1 MKYLILYSSQYGAT
15 KQIVQWIKQRLE
27 LDKKEVSCLNV
38 KDFKESNEKY
48 DVLVL
53 GTPIYSGKAT
63 QEFYDFLDNGFD
75 KIDFDSL
82 AIFAVAM
89 QKKACFDEENQL
101 KFLKDY
107 ENIRKRAKI
116 QEVLLGEM
124 IFDKLCKEYQDKL
137 MFFYE
142 KIGLTKEQ
150 IEEKRAPRTLLSKK
164 DVWDFAQN
172 L

>member
-1 MKYLILYSSQYGAT
+1 MKYLILYSSKYGAT
-15 KQIVQWIKQRLE
+15 KQIANWIKQRLE
-27 LDKKEVSCLNV
+27 LDKKEVFCLDV
-38 KDFKESNEKY
+38 KDFKTSDEKY
-48 DVLVL
+48 DVMIL
-53 GTPIYSGKAT
+53 GTPLYSGKAT
-63 QEFYDFLDNGFD
+63 QEFYDFLDNDFD

-82 AIFAVAM
+82 VIFAVAM

-101 KFLKDY
+101 KFLNDY
-107 ENIRKRAKI
+107 EDIRKIAKI

-124 IFDKLCKEYQDKL
+124 IFDKLSKDYQDKL

-164 DVWDFAQN
+164 DVWDFAQK